1 METITDKNGKEIQV
15 QYFGNLQ
22 EKLDICKG
30 YVNTYN
36 SIAADKQ
43 LPQLDLAKALNKIG
57 KAHNKF
63 YGTQS
68 KYDGKGNLR

>member
-1 METITDKNGKEIQV
+1 METITDKNGKKIQV

-30 YVNTYN
+30 YVDMYN
-36 SIAADKQ
+36 SIAAGKQ

-57 KAHNKF
+57 KAHNRF
-63 YGTQS
+63 YNLEN

>member
-1 METITDKNGKEIQV
+1 METFTDKNGKQIQV

-30 YVNTYN
+30 YVNMYN

-57 KAHNKF
+57 KAHNRF
-63 YGTQS
+63 YNLDN